1 MMILKKLELTKIRNF
16 SEKQEKIIFA
26 AKMDTEMTESG
37 NQEKPRKKR
46 WRKKEAKPKE
56 KPVYLPDGHL
66 DDFVAIDF
74 EAANAAFTSA
84 CSMGI
89 VIVRDNEIVER
100 FYGLMKPVPNHYDWY
115 NSKVHGIKKADTENA
130 PVFPYLWNQV
140 KDKVA
145 GMPFV
150 AHGMLFDQHVLKAL
164 HELYKMPYP
173 NYTFYCTNEGS
184 QKYLPDLENHKLHT
198 VAKHFGYE
206 MKNHHNALDDA
217 EACAV
222 IAMNIF

>member
-1 MMILKKLELTKIRNF
+1 
-16 SEKQEKIIFA
+16 
-26 AKMDTEMTESG
+26 MTETER
-37 NQEKPRKKR
+37 QERPRRRR
-46 WRKKEAKPKE
+46 WNKKEKPKE
-56 KPVYLPDGHL
+56 KPVYLPEGHL

-84 CSMGI
+84 CSMGL
-89 VIVRDNEIVER
+89 VIVRNNVIVER

-115 NSKVHGIKKADTENA
+115 NSKVHGIKKADTEKA
-130 PVFPYLWNQV
+130 PRFPELWFQV
-140 KDKVA
+140 ADKVA
-145 GMPFV
+145 GLPFV
-150 AHGMLFDQHVLKAL
+150 AHGMLFDQHVLRAL
-164 HELYKMPYP
+164 HELYKIPYP
-173 NYTFYCTNEGS
+173 EYKFYCTNEGS

-198 VAKHFGYE
+198 VAKYFGYE

>member
-1 MMILKKLELTKIRNF
+1 MARKIVC
-16 SEKQEKIIFA
+16 IFA
-26 AKMDTEMTESG
+26 ISKRDTVTETVDQ
-37 NQEKPRKKR
+37 NKPRRR
-46 WRKKEAKPKE
+46 WYRREKKPKE

-66 DDFVAIDF
+66 SDFVAIDF

-84 CSMGI
+84 CSMGL
-89 VIVRDNEIVER
+89 VIVHDDEIVER

-115 NSKVHGIKKADTENA
+115 NTKVHGIKKSDTEKA

-140 KDKVA
+140 KDKVE
-145 GMPFV
+145 GLPFV
-150 AHGMLFDQHVLKAL
+150 AHGMLFDQHVLQAL

-173 NYTFYCTNEGS
+173 NYKFYCTHVGS
-184 QKYLPDLENHKLHT
+184 ETYLPDLENHKLHT

-206 MKNHHNALDDA
+206 MEKHHNALDDA

>member
-1 MMILKKLELTKIRNF
+1 METI
-16 SEKQEKIIFA
+16 
-26 AKMDTEMTESG
+26 MTELG

-46 WRKKEAKPKE
+46 WHKKEGKPKE
-56 KPVYLPDGHL
+56 KPVYLPEGHL
-66 DDFVAIDF
+66 DNFVAIDF

-89 VIVRDNEIVER
+89 VIVRDNQIVER
-100 FYGLMKPVPNHYDWY
+100 YYSLLKPVPNHYDWY
-115 NSKVHGIKKADTENA
+115 NSKVHGIKKTDTEKA
-130 PVFPYLWNQV
+130 PRFPVVWRQV
-140 KDKVA
+140 ADKVA
-145 GMPFV
+145 GLPFV
-150 AHGMLFDQHVLKAL
+150 AHGMLFDQHVLRAL
-164 HELYKMPYP
+164 HELFKMPYP
-173 NYTFYCTNEGS
+173 DYKFYCTNEGS